1 MYLSRPHEKF
11 NPTPAVIASTSL
23 GINAITGTKKD
34 IVTDIAGNIIALNNQ
49 KFSER
54 ITKEN
59 KIRSGIGLIA
69 STVVLVNPVA
79 GSVIG
84 LGMLGIETAE
94 MDLHGQRKM
103 NNTITKN
110 IMGDKILSNKEK
122 SAYDELA
129 RDIVFD
135 RCVNRFLFIL

>member
-1 MYLSRPHEKF
+1 MQLPEQ
-11 NPTPAVIASTSL
+11 
-23 GINAITGTKKD
+23 KKD
-34 IVTDIAGNIIALNNQ
+34 IVTDIAGNIIVLDNH
-49 KFSER
+49 KFRER
-54 ITKEN
+54 TTKEN
-59 KIRSGIGLIA
+59 TIRSRIGLIG
-69 STVVLVNPVA
+69 STVGLVNPVA
-79 GSVIG
+79 GTVIG

-122 SAYDELA
+122 SAREELV

-135 RCVNRFLFIL
+135 RCANRF